1 MLDKIVEDNL
11 MLVGDAAGQL
21 VPMTGAGIHSGIEAG
36 KAAGKEAVEAIVG
49 EDTSAKRLNMYKVK
63 FEKYWGKRIRDS
75 RRIVEMLDKF
85 SDDDVNTLSMIITN
99 EEIVSLANGENAK
112 RTIAKICAR
121 SPGKIIKLMAAYLK

>member
-1 MLDKIVEDNL
+1 

-21 VPMTGAGIHSGIEAG
+21 VPMTGAGIHSSIEAG
-36 KAAGKEAVEAIVG
+36 KMAGKEAVEAIEE
-49 EDTSAKRLNMYKVK
+49 EDTSAKRLNQYRVK
-63 FEKYWGKRIRDS
+63 FEKMWGKRIRDS

-85 SDDDVNTLSMIITN
+85 SDDDLDTLSTIITN
-99 EEIVSLANGENAK
+99 DEILSLANGHHIK